1 MKVRYAINWRFFT
14 LSSDGMSIGIFSL
27 LLLNSKKCTLQCFF
41 SSDCGGFS
49 WQCTSSYCLANSLD
63 LPGNFFFA
71 NWSEAVENCSRVG
84 GALASFHDKE
94 EESALTFSFFEVE
107 YFFGLERRPTAA
119 TGVYSYRW
127 SDGSFLTY
135 AQWNQLSSFNE
146 EKSCGK
152 LVYNTDLTIHW
163 RPESCSSQHA
173 FICKKPKSD
182 TRSFSLC
189 L

>member
-1 MKVRYAINWRFFT
+1 MKVRYAINWVFFT

-27 LLLNSKKCTLQCFF
+27 LLLNSKKCTWQCFF

-49 WQCTSSYCLANSLD
+49 CHCTSSSCFAFSFS
-63 LPGNFFFA
+63 LPGLSEVA
-71 NWSEAVENCSRVG
+71 NWSKAVESCSHVG
-84 GALASFHDKE
+84 GAIASFHDKE
-94 EESALTFSFFEVE
+94 EESALTFPSVGEGP
-107 YFFGLERRPTAA
+107 FFGLERRPTAA
-119 TGVYSYRW
+119 TGVYSFRW
-127 SDGSFLTY
+127 SDGSLLAY
-135 AQWNQLSSFNE
+135 AKWNQLSCFND

-163 RPESCSSQHA
+163 RPESCSSQHT

-182 TRSFSLC
+182 TRSFSLY

>member
-14 LSSDGMSIGIFSL
+14 LSSDGMSISPITFE
-27 LLLNSKKCTLQCFF
+27 LQKMYFAMFFF
-41 SSDCGGFS
+41 SSDCGGFP
-49 WQCTSSYCLANSLD
+49 WQCTSSYCHAFSFH
-63 LPGNFFFA
+63 LPRNFFPS
-71 NWSEAVENCSRVG
+71 NWSKAVENCSHVG

-94 EESALTFSFFEVE
+94 EESAFPFSGGE